1 MFKEKLHFFSVGIE
15 VSQKITQCEQKTE
28 MLAEW
33 KVTRMLQVANTAGP
47 CLEFVEGFMAND
59 WQPRYYYFLDLPT

>member
-1 MFKEKLHFFSVGIE
+1 MCKEKLHFFSVSME

-28 MLAEW
+28 TLADC
-33 KVTRMLQVANTAGP
+33 KVTRVLQVANIAVP
-47 CLEFVEGFMAND
+47 CLEFIEGFMAND